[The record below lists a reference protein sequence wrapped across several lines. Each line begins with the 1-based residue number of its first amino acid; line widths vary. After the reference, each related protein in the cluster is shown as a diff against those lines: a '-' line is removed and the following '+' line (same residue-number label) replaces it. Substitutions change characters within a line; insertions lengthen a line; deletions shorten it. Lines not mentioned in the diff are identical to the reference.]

1 MALDI
6 TVQISTAAVAGK
18 VGFGVPL
25 VLVSKAT
32 KAIPYTECATLKEVE
47 TLCGKDTDAY
57 KIAQLMWAQAN
68 APTKIA
74 FYASTGTA
82 TAAIAEVVNENWR
95 QLIVVFGEGDT
106 DDAAAVATYIE
117 ATKDK
122 MYFVTVTDIGD
133 FADVKGKDRT
143 VAFYYNAKAKDE
155 DGKETEEFA
164 QPYAVAALVGETA
177 GRTAGSFTYK
187 NLIIKGLEP
196 LDLTDDVIGQIH
208 TAGGITLLLKAG
220 DIVTSEGMNTNGEFI
235 DVIDSKDW
243 IIQQI
248 AYQGQKLFNNVDK
261 LGYDDAGISGL
272 QSVVYNVL
280 QEAFNNKMIAAD
292 EDNVTPL
299 FSVNFKRRAE
309 MSAADRKSRIYTG
322 GFFSFVLAGAI
333 HTAEV
338 NGELVI

>member
-6 TVQISTAAVAGK
+6 RVEISTAAVAGK

-25 VLVSKAT
+25 VLVSKA
-32 KAIPYTECATLKEVE
+32 KEEKPYTECATLAEVE

-57 KIAQLMWAQAN
+57 KIAQLMWVQTN

-74 FYASTGTA
+74 FYASTKTA
-82 TAAIAEVVNENWR
+82 TEAIAEVVNKEWR

-106 DDAAAVATYIE
+106 DDEAAVATYIE
-117 ATKDK
+117 TTEDK
-122 MYFVTVTDIGD
+122 MYFVTVTDTTAL
-133 FADVKGKDRT
+133 ADVKGNDRT
-143 VAFYYNAKAKDE
+143 VAFYYNA
-155 DGKETEEFA
+155 T

-177 GRTAGSFTYK
+177 GRTAGSYTYK

-196 LDLTDDVIGQIH
+196 LELTDNMISQIH

-220 DIVTSEGMNTNGEFI
+220 DIVTSEGKNSNGEYI
-235 DVIDSKDW
+235 DIIDSKDW

-248 AYQGQKLFNNVDK
+248 AYQSQKLLNNSAK
-261 LGYDDAGISGL
+261 LPYTDSGIAAL
-272 QSVVYNVL
+272 ESVVTNVL
-280 QEAFNNKMIAAD
+280 QDAFNNGIIASD

-299 FSVNFKRRAE
+299 YTVNFKTRAE
-309 MSAADRKSRIYTG
+309 MSATDRKSRVYTG
-322 GFFSFVLAGAI
+322 GNFSFTLAGAI
-333 HTAEV
+333 HEAEI